1 MSSRTRP
8 AWSRGHA
15 LLGGALALLLL
26 TVAAAGAAAWRY
38 SDMILGPDPAPTLR
52 EQRVL
57 AAAPGRVRLTL
68 DRQSL
73 QPGTWAL
80 EWEGGYAWVG
90 RVLRVNGAA
99 VERELDPVAGRPPVG
114 GWASLRGVSRSAD
127 PRSMLG
133 LGFTTV
139 SCAGP
144 LGPCPAW
151 LVPGPDSTWVLYVH
165 GRGANRAEGLRTL
178 GVLARRG
185 LPGLLVSYR
194 NDVGAPR
201 TAGGRSSLGL
211 TEWMDLEAAARY
223 ALAHGARDLVLA
235 GYSMGGQVVM
245 QFMARSSLAARVRG
259 IVLESPLLDWN
270 ATLDQRARVLGVPA
284 VGTWLGKRV
293 ATLREGLDWRRLD
306 LVTHAADPAAP
317 MLILHGLNDSFTP
330 ESVSETYAREHPRSV
345 TLVRVGRGDHVEAW
359 NADPARYAA
368 DLGDWCAAHGIGRD
382 PR

>member
-1 MSSRTRP
+1 MSSRP
-8 AWSRGHA
+8 PSGSSRRGV
-15 LLGGALALLLL
+15 LLAGALAALL
-26 TVAAAGAAAWRY
+26 AAAVLAGAAAWRY

-52 EQRVL
+52 EQQVL
-57 AAAPGRVRLTL
+57 AAAPGRVRLSL
-68 DRQSL
+68 DHESL

-90 RVLRVNGAA
+90 RVLRVHGAA
-99 VERELDPVAGRPPVG
+99 VERELELVAGRPPVG

-133 LGFTTV
+133 LGFATV
-139 SCAGP
+139 YCAGP

-151 LVPGPDSTWVLYVH
+151 LVPGTDSTWVLYVH

-194 NDVGAPR
+194 NDAGAPR

-211 TEWMDLEAAARY
+211 AEWQDLEAGARY
-223 ALAHGARDLVLA
+223 ALSHGARDLVLA

-245 QFMARSSLAARVRG
+245 QFMARSPLAARVRG

-270 ATLDQRARVLGVPA
+270 ATLEHRARALGVPA
-284 VGTWLGKRV
+284 VGTWLGRRV
-293 ATLREGLDWRRLD
+293 ATLREGLDWSRLD

-317 MLILHGLNDSFTP
+317 VLIFHGLNDSFAP
-330 ESVSETYAREHPRSV
+330 ESVSEIYAREHPGRV
-345 TLVRVGRGDHVEAW
+345 TLLCGGRGNHVEAW

-368 DLGDWCAAHGIGRD
+368 DLGGWCAAHGIGRD
-382 PR
+382 AP